1 MDHEG
6 LPLLVLA
13 GPGTGKTTAIVETVA
28 ERITRRGIDPER
40 VLVLTFSRKAAEELR
55 QRITARLGRTT
66 REPLALT
73 FHSYAYALVRR
84 EFTLAGDEPPTLLSG
99 PEQLLEVRRLL
110 RGEAEDGGTRW
121 PERLR
126 PALGTRGFATE
137 LRDFLLR
144 GAERG
149 FDGRGLARLG
159 RQQDRDDWV
168 GESRARWSGRDR
180 RAWDDDGWAGED
192 GDSAEYEARDDSTGG
207 AEGNERLTA
216 LTGSL
221 LLVLFAAEGITIL
234 SVHLLL
240 TLHFFLGMLLI
251 GPVALKACAV
261 LYRFVRYYTGAPEYR
276 RKGPPAP
283 LLRLL
288 GPLLMITSLTVLG
301 TGVMLAIVGPSGA
314 GTWLFLHRA
323 SFILWFGAMTVH
335 VLAYVWR
342 LPRLISG
349 DLATRAGYRAQE
361 ILAGRGARW
370 LLLTA
375 SVVTGL
381 LLAVLTYNRTG
392 IWFGVGH

>member
-1 MDHEG
+1 M
-6 LPLLVLA
+6 A
-13 GPGTGKTTAIVETVA
+13 GRPPA
-28 ERITRRGIDPER
+28 RRSDRG
-40 VLVLTFSRKAAEELR
+40 SRDGGYRDDYRDAGYRDGDYRA
-55 QRITARLGRTT
+55 GG
-66 REPLALT
+66 
-73 FHSYAYALVRR
+73 YW
-84 EFTLAGDEPPTLLSG
+84 AGDDGDAGYRAGDDWDPGYRAGDDWDPG
-99 PEQLLEVRRLL
+99 YRAGDDWDPGYRAGGDWDPGYRAGGDWDPGYRDGGH
-110 RGEAEDGGTRW
+110 RGGGHRGGGSREDGSPGGGYRNR
-121 PERLR
+121 E
-126 PALGTRGFATE
+126 
-137 LRDFLLR
+137 
-144 GAERG
+144 
-149 FDGRGLARLG
+149 GRGYRDRG
-159 RQQDRDDWV
+159 SGYQDRGDWA
-168 GESRARWSGRDR
+168 GESRTRWSGRDR
-180 RAWDDDGWAGED
+180 RAWDDDDWAGED

-234 SVHLLL
+234 SVHQLL

-288 GPLLMITSLTVLG
+288 GPVVMITSLTVLG

-381 LLAVLTYNRTG
+381 LLAVLTYNRAG